1 MPAADRSSAGDRTA
15 PLRDAETWVF
25 DLDNTLYPAS
35 SNLFGQIDER
45 MRGYIA
51 AYLGLDLD
59 EAYRVQKQYFR
70 DYGTSLSGLMSVHG
84 MDPGPFLEHVHEIDL
99 DPVAP
104 NPALEAALGKLPGR
118 KLIFTNATTGHAR
131 RVMDRIGIGHHFEA
145 VFDIVDAG
153 YQPKPQPEVYAALVE
168 RHDIDPTSAVMV
180 EDMARNLAPAAALGM
195 VTVWVRT
202 GSEWGRQGADGGFID
217 HVTEDLADW
226 LTDVVDS
233 AA

>member
-1 MPAADRSSAGDRTA
+1 MPAEDA
-15 PLRDAETWVF
+15 PEIPVRAASLRDADTWVF

-70 DYGTSLSGLMSVHG
+70 DYGTSLSGLMSLYG

-99 DPVAP
+99 EPVAP
-104 NPALEAALGKLPGR
+104 NPALDAALGRLPGR
-118 KLIFTNATTGHAR
+118 KLIFTNATTGHAQ
-131 RVMDRIGIGHHFEA
+131 RVMDRIGVRHHFEA

-153 YQPKPQPEVYAALVE
+153 YQPKPQPDVYTAMVE

-202 GSEWGRQGADGGFID
+202 GSEWGREGADGGFID
-217 HVTEDLADW
+217 HVTEDLASW
-226 LTDVVDS
+226 LTEITDGV
-233 AA
+233 A

>member
-1 MPAADRSSAGDRTA
+1 MPGSDDPAATHRAAS
-15 PLRDAETWVF
+15 LRDAEVWVF

-59 EAYRVQKQYFR
+59 EAYRVRKQYFR

-84 MDPGPFLEHVHEIDL
+84 MDPGPFLEHVHEINL
-99 DPVAP
+99 EPVAP
-104 NPALEAALGKLPGR
+104 NPALDATLGQLPGR
-118 KLIFTNATTGHAR
+118 KLIFTNATTGHAE

-153 YQPKPQPEVYAALVE
+153 YQPKPQPEVYTAMVE
-168 RHDIDPTSAVMV
+168 HHDIDPTSAVMV

-195 VTVWVRT
+195 ATVWVRT
-202 GSEWGRQGADGGFID
+202 GSEWGREGADGGFID
-217 HVTEDLADW
+217 HVTEDLASW
-226 LTDVVDS
+226 LSDVIDGS
-233 AA
+233 A